1 MGGRPVLCVLIW
13 LAFLAISVATPE
25 NVERVRLGSEGV
37 GEGLLNAILDV
48 GLDSHVRGLK
58 SNNACPA
65 GSIYDTALTAC
76 SVICAGGKYR
86 NNTGSTTLESIAVV
100 GSCKKCAPGTARDTS
115 DTVLDACAPCPV
127 GTSMPVQDK

>member
-48 GLDSHVRGLK
+48 GLDS
-58 SNNACPA
+58 
-65 GSIYDTALTAC
+65 IC
-76 SVICAGGKYR
+76 SRIEVEQRMPGGKH
-86 NNTGSTTLESIAVV
+86 I
-100 GSCKKCAPGTARDTS
+100 
-115 DTVLDACAPCPV
+115 
-127 GTSMPVQDK
+127 

>member
-37 GEGLLNAILDV
+37 GEGLLNALDV

-65 GSIYDTALTAC
+65 GSI
-76 SVICAGGKYR
+76 
-86 NNTGSTTLESIAVV
+86 
-100 GSCKKCAPGTARDTS
+100 
-115 DTVLDACAPCPV
+115 
-127 GTSMPVQDK
+127 